1 MSDPASKP
9 SLAVSDAPD
18 QIDDQIGDQIG
29 NEIGERLAGIR
40 AQIGAACAR
49 AGRAGEEVTLVA
61 VSKTVPVSR
70 LRAGIAAGL
79 RIFGENRVQEASD
92 KITALAAE
100 TARHGIEWHLIG
112 HLQSN
117 KARRAS
123 ELFQAID
130 SVDSIKL
137 AERLDQIAQ
146 EMGRKLPILFEV
158 NLGGESSKSGFAP
171 AELLPAIER
180 LSKLSSLDLQG
191 LMTVPPYREPA
202 EGARPFFR
210 RLRELRD
217 EARKSGMIDAD
228 FAALSMGM
236 SHDFEVA
243 IEEGA
248 TMVRIGTAL
257 FGPRP

>member
-1 MSDPASKP
+1 MSDPASQP
-9 SLAVSDAPD
+9 TLAVSDAPD
-18 QIDDQIGDQIG
+18 QMDDQIGD
-29 NEIGERLAGIR
+29 EIGERLAGIR

-49 AGRAGEEVTLVA
+49 AGRAGGEVTLVA
-61 VSKTVPVSR
+61 VSKTVPVLR

-123 ELFQAID
+123 ELFQTIDTVD
-130 SVDSIKL
+130 SVKL

-146 EMGRKLPILFEV
+146 EMGRKLPILIEV

-171 AELLPAIER
+171 AELFPAIER
-180 LSKLSSLDLQG
+180 LSKLSSLDPQG
-191 LMTVPPYREPA
+191 LMMVPPYLEPA

-217 EARKSGMIDAD
+217 EARKSGIIGAG
-228 FAALSMGM
+228 FATLSMGM
-236 SHDFEVA
+236 SHDFAVA

-257 FGPRP
+257 FGPRT